1 MLRVPLQLKVSHP
14 IFNPGGGGYKAAQD
28 VVEAPRNMKY
38 PTARFSLPFGLDKC
52 LPEFLVSSS
61 QTICGAQNVKPR
73 VDVALGDVCSSRRV
87 GIKGE
92 PQGEGKVSQAWKGEK
107 GRLIQ
112 GVSFE
117 ENKTRVQVFLLAP
130 TPPGSGVLG
139 SLFTVCQHCF
149 LLHLGSICCIF
160 TPFKGSSKAPNVQT
174 FSFLSVV
181 NYKAT
186 RA

>member
-1 MLRVPLQLKVSHP
+1 
-14 IFNPGGGGYKAAQD
+14 
-28 VVEAPRNMKY
+28 MKY
-38 PTARFSLPFGLDKC
+38 PTARISLPFGLNNS

-73 VDVALGDVCSSRRV
+73 VDVALGDVCSSCRV

-112 GVSFE
+112 GDSFE
-117 ENKTRVQVFLLAP
+117 ENKTPVQYFLHVAP

-160 TPFKGSSKAPNVQT
+160 SPFKGSSKTPKIQK

-181 NYKAT
+181 N
-186 RA
+186 

>member
-1 MLRVPLQLKVSHP
+1 
-14 IFNPGGGGYKAAQD
+14 
-28 VVEAPRNMKY
+28 MKY
-38 PTARFSLPFGLDKC
+38 PTARIALPFGLNNS

-87 GIKGE
+87 GIKGA

-112 GVSFE
+112 GDSLE
-117 ENKTRVQVFLLAP
+117 ENKTRVQHFLHVAP

-149 LLHLGSICCIF
+149 LPHLGSICCIF
-160 TPFKGSSKAPNVQT
+160 SPFKGSSKALKIQT
-174 FSFLSVV
+174 SSSLSVV
-181 NYKAT
+181 N
-186 RA
+186 